1 MFRQIDAT
9 FDKIATYFSDD
20 SKALALVNKAYNFAK
35 KMHGTQTRKDG
46 TPYIGHPIDVALI
59 LARLNFDENV
69 VSAAMLHDVV
79 EDCDCDLQTITN
91 EFNANIAEMVD
102 CVSAIDEA
110 KYVFDKDN
118 LYELQDFEKASI
130 EEQSF
135 KKLIAIGKKNPAGF
149 CIKFADRLH
158 NLRTIGCF
166 DYSKQLEK
174 VKETEKWILP
184 IAKVQNSEYFYRAIA
199 NECFKIKYKITGQNF
214 LEQYNDYHT
223 SNKQNIES
231 LEIKFK
237 EAFAGTYIRDIRFK
251 DVREYK
257 VYEDVRKIFKSV
269 SISKISQ
276 DQMLHVANYNI
287 YLLYKNKNHK
297 EVINKTLNIINK
309 NLINE
314 VTVIDAKMGSFTK
327 RPYYQL
333 CDKFYNIYN
342 LYIMSMSDYQLQRNG
357 TLQGQDDDLWD
368 SDSIDELNVELIKI
382 VTRSGE
388 EKLMPKDSTVLD
400 FAFKI
405 HKEIGLGFKY
415 AIVNNSKTKSPPYTK
430 LYDGDQVEIIVE
442 KDKSGEIKNNAELR
456 WLMYVNTDF
465 AKKNLIKEFSKHIK
479 Y

>member
-1 MFRQIDAT
+1 MFRQIDAN
-9 FDKIATYFSDD
+9 FDKIATFFADD
-20 SKALALVNKAYNFAK
+20 SKAYALVTKAYEFAK
-35 KMHGTQTRKDG
+35 KLHGNQTRKDG
-46 TPYIGHPIDVALI
+46 TPYIGHPVDVALI
-59 LARLNFDENV
+59 LAQLNFDESV

-79 EDCDCDLQTITN
+79 EDCDCDLQTIVR
-91 EFNANIAEMVD
+91 EFGEEIAEMVD

-118 LYELQDFEKASI
+118 LYELPDFEKASI

-184 IAKVQNSEYFYRAIA
+184 ITKVQNSEYFYRAIS
-199 NECFKIKYKITGQNF
+199 NECFKIKNKVAGQNF
-214 LEQYNDYHT
+214 LEQYNDYHL
-223 SNKQNIES
+223 SNKQNIEN

-237 EAFAGTYIRDIRFK
+237 EAFAGTYIRDIKFK

-269 SISKISQ
+269 NISKISQ

-297 EVINKTLNIINK
+297 EIINKTLNVINK

-314 VTVIDAKMGSFTK
+314 VKIIDAKVGSFTK

-333 CDKFYNIYN
+333 CDNFYNIYN

-357 TLQGQDDDLWD
+357 TLDGQDDGLWD
-368 SDSIDELNVELIKI
+368 GDSIDELNLELIKV
-382 VTRSGE
+382 VTKSGD
-388 EKLMPKDSTVLD
+388 EKFMPKDSTVLD

-405 HKEIGLGFKY
+405 HQEIGFGFKY
-415 AIVNNSKTKSPPYTK
+415 AVVNNSKTKAPPYTK
-430 LYDGDQVEIIVE
+430 LYDGDQVEIVVE
-442 KDKSGEIKNNAELR
+442 KDKCGEIKNNAELR

-465 AKKNLIKEFSKHIK
+465 AKKSLIKYFEKNK
-479 Y
+479 